1 MPPMQAQCLCG
12 AVQIAG
18 TLPSLWL
25 AHCHC
30 TQCQRAHG
38 AAFVTWIGMRA
49 DTCEV
54 HDPEHLLRWY
64 ASSPGA
70 ERGFCSRCGSS
81 LAFRSTRWPGELHLT
96 VANLTSAPDRAPQ
109 AHVFWDT
116 HVDWVQLA
124 EDDLPR
130 KTASEISA
138 SS

>member
-1 MPPMQAQCLCG
+1 MSQLQSTCLCG
-12 AVQIAG
+12 GVRITG

-30 TQCQRAHG
+30 SQCQRAHG

-49 DTCEV
+49 DGCTV
-54 HDPEHLLRWY
+54 HDGEHLLRWY

-81 LAFRSTRWPGELHLT
+81 LAFRSTRWPDELHLA
-96 VANLTSAPDRAPQ
+96 VANLTSAADRAPQ

-116 HVDWVQLA
+116 HVDWVALA
-124 EDDLPR
+124 DDGLPR
-130 KTASEISA
+130 KAASDSTSA
-138 SS
+138 